1 MSFGSEIVAAI
12 AAPPAHR
19 RAGQGRQGAGA
30 DDAEDGR
37 PWERPGAVR
46 RDCAPHRGG
55 LLLALG
61 DASLL
66 LGALSLALGF
76 LAVTGLCVGAAAW
89 ALAAR
94 DLRWMRARVMD
105 PAGRSR
111 TARARARA
119 GAGVALSLYAV
130 VLWGWFLLLVT

>member
-1 MSFGSEIVAAI
+1 MSCVSEIVAAD
-12 AAPPAHR
+12 H
-19 RAGQGRQGAGA
+19 
-30 DDAEDGR
+30 R

-46 RDCAPHRGG
+46 RDCAPHRAG
-55 LLLALG
+55 LLLAVA
-61 DASLL
+61 DTSLL

-119 GAGVALSLYAV
+119 GVAFSLYAV

>member
-12 AAPPAHR
+12 AAPPAHL
-19 RAGQGRQGAGA
+19 RAGRGRQGA
-30 DDAEDGR
+30 DAEDGR

-46 RDCAPHRGG
+46 RDCAPHRAG
-55 LLLALG
+55 LLLAVA
-61 DASLL
+61 DTSLL
-66 LGALSLALGF
+66 LGALSLPLGF
-76 LAVTGLCVGAAAW
+76 SALMGLGLGAAAW
-89 ALAAR
+89 ALAVR
-94 DLRWMRARVMD
+94 DLRRMRARVMD

-119 GAGVALSLYAV
+119 GVAFSLYAV

>member
-12 AAPPAHR
+12 AAPPAHL
-19 RAGQGRQGAGA
+19 RAGRGRQGA
-30 DDAEDGR
+30 DAEDGR

-46 RDCAPHRGG
+46 RDCAPHRAG
-55 LLLALG
+55 LLLAVA
-61 DASLL
+61 DTSLL
-66 LGALSLALGF
+66 LGVLALPLGF
-76 LAVTGLCVGAAAW
+76 SALMGLGLGAAAW
-89 ALAAR
+89 ALAVR
-94 DLRWMRARVMD
+94 DLRRMRARVMD

-119 GAGVALSLYAV
+119 GVAFSLYAV